1 VLAGF
6 VGRIRAWAIALIGL
20 ASLAYGSQ
28 ALADAPWLK
37 TETPRFI
44 LYSNGSEQTLRD
56 YAVRLE
62 LLDATFWEVY
72 GLARPPPPP
81 RKLPIYLVTDMS
93 MLRLVSPS
101 LSQSAAGFYSAG
113 ADEVFAMGLARR
125 GNDYVLLHEYV
136 HHLMMQNFPF
146 GYPAWFI
153 EGYAEYFMETT
164 VNESTIKVGLATG
177 RAQGLALEQW
187 LPMQDLLT
195 KRVSEIPVSKGS
207 TFYAQA
213 WLLTHYLVSDPT
225 RAKQLQTYLTAVGQ
239 GQKSVEAIEASTG
252 IPTDAWQRRLM
263 TYLTGQMPYV
273 QFKRTQFPKTEV
285 EIVRLSPATSEL
297 LLDDLHVRSGVAP
310 ELRGGLLAKMRGE
323 AAKYPE
329 DVFARTA
336 LARAEVA
343 LGDGAAAVPIL
354 KRLLADNPRDVEAL
368 ALEAQRLMA
377 LGDKTPARRAD
388 LYNQAGSIL
397 AMAFKLDPKR
407 YQTLFEFA
415 HSRSGEPNYP
425 SDNTLTALLSA
436 LKLAPQVGEIRLEAA
451 EGLMRRSRGREAALL
466 LAPLANNPH
475 DSGLA
480 KRAQDLLKQIAD
492 AKTP

>member
-1 VLAGF
+1 M
-6 VGRIRAWAIALIGL
+6 
-20 ASLAYGSQ
+20 SLAHGSQ
-28 ALADAPWLK
+28 ALADAPWLR

-44 LYSNGSEQTLRD
+44 LYSNGSEPTLRD

-72 GLARPPPPP
+72 GLPRPPPPP
-81 RKLPIYLVTDMS
+81 RKLPIYLVTDIP
-93 MLRLVSPS
+93 MLREVSPT
-101 LSQSAAGFYSAG
+101 LSSSTAGFYSAG
-113 ADEVFAMGLARR
+113 TGEVFAMGLARR

-187 LPMQDLLT
+187 LPMQELLT
-195 KRVSEIPVSKGS
+195 KRVSEIPDSKRG
-207 TFYAQA
+207 TFYAQS

-225 RAKQLQTYLTAVGQ
+225 RAKQLQAYLTAIGQ
-239 GQKSVEAIEASTG
+239 GQKSVEAMEGASG

-285 EIVRLSPATSEL
+285 EVARLSPAMSDL
-297 LLDDLHVRSGVAP
+297 LLDDLHVRSDVAP
-310 ELRGGLLAKMRGE
+310 EFRAGLLARIRAK
-323 AAKYPE
+323 AAKYPD

-336 LARAEVA
+336 LARAEVS
-343 LGDGAAAVPIL
+343 LGAPAAAVPIL
-354 KRLLADNPRDVEAL
+354 KRLLADNPKDVEAL

-377 LGDKTPARRAD
+377 LGDKAPTRRAD

-397 AMAFKLDPKR
+397 AVAFKLDPKR

-415 HSRSGEPNYP
+415 RSRSGEANYP

-436 LKLAPQVGEIRLEAA
+436 LKLAPQVGEIRLESAQ
-451 EGLMRRSRGREAALL
+451 GLMRRSRNREAALI
-466 LAPLANNPH
+466 LAPLANDPH
-475 DSGLA
+475 DSDLA

-492 AKTP
+492 TKTP